1 MFSFFKKGGN
11 PAEKEIEA
19 LVNEIQ
25 LNLENNYKDRV
36 KADLKTAMET
46 LDRYKES
53 GQIDNVVYAKY
64 RSYFEDVSVRVNG
77 RIVY

>member
-19 LVNEIQ
+19 LVGEIQ

-36 KADLKTAMET
+36 KADLKTTMEV

-64 RSYFEDVSVRVNG
+64 RSYLEDVSVKVNG

>member
-1 MFSFFKKGGN
+1 MFSFLKKGGN

>member
-1 MFSFFKKGGN
+1 MFSFLKKGGN

-19 LVNEIQ
+19 LVKEIQ

-36 KADLKTAMET
+36 RADLKTAMET
-46 LDRYKES
+46 LDRFKES

-64 RSYFEDVSVRVNG
+64 RSYFEDVSVKVNG

>member
-1 MFSFFKKGGN
+1 MFSFLKKGGN
-11 PAEKEIEA
+11 PAEKEIET
-19 LVNEIQ
+19 LVGEIQ

-36 KADLKTAMET
+36 KADLKTTMEV

-64 RSYFEDVSVRVNG
+64 RSYLEDVSVKVNG

>member
-1 MFSFFKKGGN
+1 MFSFLKKGGN

-19 LVNEIQ
+19 LVGEIQ

-36 KADLKTAMET
+36 KADLKTTMEV

-64 RSYFEDVSVRVNG
+64 RSYLEDVSVKVNG